1 MIRSVF
7 GHMRFSLPEG
17 IAFWALILCDF
28 SQRPQGRRP
37 GWAKLLVR
45 FSHGKDCLSGGGFS
59 RQASFWLDGVMG
71 HGTGRV

>member
-37 GWAKLLVR
+37 GWASSLFVFL
-45 FSHGKDCLSGGGFS
+45 
-59 RQASFWLDGVMG
+59 
-71 HGTGRV
+71 TGRAACLAAVFLGKRAFGSMG